1 MFIYHW
7 CWHAVGQNR
16 LQVLKL
22 MKRTKMLFCLH
33 TNYGV
38 LFLILYSKPNKS
50 HKIINITLW
59 CLKSTDNE
67 DCKAKKQCLNI
78 DLTCRW
84 ALRMQKYQQNNL
96 CLHKKKCMSLHHQPL
111 TCDHAFA
118 NKRICFSPAINR
130 FLISV
135 SASQRLLCHISI
147 VKVDL
152 NFSCWLTLIYGR
164 QEFDIFATTE
174 FHFDPWTILVT
185 PSFQQ
190 EVLFEGKTISRLI
203 FVYIQWN

>member
-1 MFIYHW
+1 
-7 CWHAVGQNR
+7 
-16 LQVLKL
+16 
-22 MKRTKMLFCLH
+22 MLFCLK

-38 LFLILYSKPNKS
+38 QGFLFPILYSKPNKS

-59 CLKSTDNE
+59 CLKSTDDE

-96 CLHKKKCMSLHHQPL
+96 CLHRKKCMSLTISHWRVIMHLQIKESVF
-111 TCDHAFA
+111 HR
-118 NKRICFSPAINR
+118 NKSLSYFSFSFTIT
-130 FLISV
+130 IIV
-135 SASQRLLCHISI
+135 SYFYRQRWSQFH
-147 VKVDL
+147 V
-152 NFSCWLTLIYGR
+152 CWITLIYGR
-164 QEFDIFATTE
+164 QEFDIFVTPE
-174 FHFDPWTILVT
+174 FHFDPWTILVL